1 MQVQYLSFDTQ
12 ISYFE
17 KTKEAIKLR
26 IGEAEAEK
34 LCNNALYL
42 IGLGMEVST
51 KLLITTSF
59 SSFKKFHLLFKMKS
73 DI

>member
-42 IGLGMEVST
+42 IGLGMEMSI

>member
-1 MQVQYLSFDTQ
+1 MQVQYLSFDAQ
-12 ISYFE
+12 ITYFE
-17 KTKEAIKLR
+17 KTKKAIKLR

-42 IGLGMEVST
+42 IGLGMEVSI

-59 SSFKKFHLLFKMKS
+59 SSFKKFHLLLK
-73 DI
+73 

>member
-42 IGLGMEVST
+42 IGLGMEMSI

-59 SSFKKFHLLFKMKS
+59 SSFKKFHLFFKMKS